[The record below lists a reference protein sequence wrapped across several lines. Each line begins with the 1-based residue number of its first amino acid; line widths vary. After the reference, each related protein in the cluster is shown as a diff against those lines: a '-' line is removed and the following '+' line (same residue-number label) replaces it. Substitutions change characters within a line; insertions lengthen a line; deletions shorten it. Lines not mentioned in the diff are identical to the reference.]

1 MRSTA
6 VGVPMSRRGPKR
18 GALATLRLT
27 FWGHPMRDYA
37 KVVPTF
43 WTGATGKAIRRRGS
57 DGVVVA
63 MYLMS
68 SPHSNMLGLF
78 YQPMLYM
85 AHETGLGLEGASK
98 GLQVCI
104 EEGFCHYDEASEMVW
119 VVEMAKYQ
127 IGNSLKAS
135 DNRCAGIQREYNSLQ
150 DNPFL
155 YPFWRHY
162 QAEFHLTN
170 ARGAEAP
177 SKPLASQEQEQEQ
190 EQEQSSS
197 LRSESSPQLVLT
209 GAPSAPADLKA
220 KRADRIRQIA
230 EDART
235 AYNAILAKPQGQ
247 LPACTVLNKPRIKA
261 VEKALPTVRQLCQTM
276 FGSEKVTPQFWQ
288 AYFETAADDEFHS
301 GRQPG
306 GPGHENW
313 KPDFEYLLREAV
325 IAKLADR
332 AASEA
337 A

>member
-1 MRSTA
+1 
-6 VGVPMSRRGPKR
+6 
-18 GALATLRLT
+18 
-27 FWGHPMRDYA
+27 MRDYA

-57 DGVVVA
+57 EGVVVA

-98 GLQVCI
+98 GFQVCI

-127 IGNSLKAS
+127 IGSSLKAS
-135 DNRCAGIQREYNSLQ
+135 DNRCAGIQREYNGLQ

-170 ARGAEAP
+170 ARGGEAP

-190 EQEQSSS
+190 DQEQETTSS
-197 LRSESSPQLVLT
+197 LRSDSSPPLALT
-209 GAPSAPADLKA
+209 GGPASPPANLPERKA
-220 KRADRIRQIA
+220 QRIRQIA
-230 EDART
+230 EEARA
-235 AYNAILAKPQGQ
+235 AYNATLAKPHGL

-261 VEKALPTVRQLCQTM
+261 VEKALPKVRQLCQRL
-276 FGSEKVTPQFWQ
+276 FGNEKVTPQFWTL
-288 AYFETAADDEFHS
+288 YFETAADDDFHA
-301 GRQPG
+301 GRLPG

-313 KPDFEYLLREAV
+313 TPDFEYLLRETV

-332 AASEA
+332 ALSEA
-337 A
+337 AA